1 MFLQLH
7 TPLWLR
13 ISSQFQGSSK
23 WCMITFV
30 AKFLAALY
38 AFITAACSG
47 SSSPSVSS
55 DSRGFISLI
64 STYDVSILSC
74 LSVSFAFI
82 CVYVICLAFD
92 AAVSFVILAVL
103 LCLLNNVSIDG
114 A

>member
-7 TPLWLR
+7 TPLWLG

-30 AKFLAALY
+30 AKFLVALF
-38 AFITAACSG
+38 AFIAAACSG
-47 SSSPSVSS
+47 SNSPSVSS
-55 DSRGFISLI
+55 DSRGFISPI
-64 STYDVSILSC
+64 STYDVSILSF
-74 LSVSFAFI
+74 LSVLFAFI
-82 CVYVICLAFD
+82 CVYLICLAFD

>member
-23 WCMITFV
+23 WCMIPFV

-38 AFITAACSG
+38 AFITAACS
-47 SSSPSVSS
+47 
-55 DSRGFISLI
+55 
-64 STYDVSILSC
+64 
-74 LSVSFAFI
+74 
-82 CVYVICLAFD
+82 AFD
-92 AAVSFVILAVL
+92 AAVSFVILVVL

>member
-38 AFITAACSG
+38 AFIAAACSG

-55 DSRGFISLI
+55 DSRGFISPI
-64 STYDVSILSC
+64 STYDVSILSF
-74 LSVSFAFI
+74 LSVFFLPLSVFMLSA
-82 CVYVICLAFD
+82 
-92 AAVSFVILAVL
+92 
-103 LCLLNNVSIDG
+103 
-114 A
+114 

>member
-38 AFITAACSG
+38 AFIAAACSG

-55 DSRGFISLI
+55 DSR
-64 STYDVSILSC
+64 
-74 LSVSFAFI
+74 
-82 CVYVICLAFD
+82 AFD